1 MSSDSEKVVV
11 LDLMNNIYY
20 SKTKNKTKQSKRPKC
35 IYMTPNLKNR
45 KAKVHI
51 LKLLKHCEKCM

>member
-1 MSSDSEKVVV
+1 MSCDSEKLVV

-51 LKLLKHCEKCM
+51 LKLLKH